1 MVSIEDNKAQ
11 ATAKQDKLDF
21 IKIKRI
27 PSEKLKDNLGG
38 TLERAGTL
46 EETS

>member
-11 ATAKQDKLDF
+11 ATAKKEKLDF

-27 PSEKLKDNLGG
+27 SSEKLKDNPGG
-38 TLERAGTL
+38 TLGRAGTL